1 MEQIT
6 KKIGVDSFTLK
17 IIAVL
22 SMLIDHIGAIFFPEQ
37 VIFRVIGRLAFPIF
51 AYLLVEGFFYTHDIK
66 KYMYRMGALA
76 LLSEIPFDLTA
87 NGVILEFGH
96 QNVFFTLFIGLTMM
110 YVLLKT
116 AGRAQMIMV
125 SLLFF
130 LIADALRADYGGVG
144 VLMILCFYLFRKDM
158 LWKAISVMFINVA
171 LMGGIQ
177 MFGVFALVPIY
188 LHNGKQGRR
197 MKWFFYGFYPVH
209 LLILFL
215 VRMMVQ

>member
-6 KKIGVDSFTLK
+6 KKMGINSFTLK
-17 IIAVL
+17 LIAVF
-22 SMLIDHIGAIFFPEQ
+22 SMLIDHVGAVFFPEQ
-37 VIFRVIGRLAFPIF
+37 VLFRVIGRLAFPIL
-51 AYLLVEGFFYTHDIK
+51 AYLLVEGFFYTHDVK
-66 KYMYRMGALA
+66 RYMYRMGILA

-96 QNVFFTLFIGLTMM
+96 QNVFFTLFIGLVMM
-110 YVLLKT
+110 YFLLKT
-116 AGRAQMIMV
+116 AGRGQMIIV

-144 VLMILCFYLFRKDM
+144 VLMILCFYLFREDM
-158 LWKAISVMFINVA
+158 LWKVISVVFVNVA

-177 MFGVFALVPIY
+177 MFAVFALLPIY

-215 VRMMVQ
+215 VRMMIR

>member
-6 KKIGVDSFTLK
+6 KKIGIDSFALK

-22 SMLIDHIGAIFFPEQ
+22 SMMADHIGAVLFPEQ
-37 VIFRVIGRLAFPIF
+37 VIFRVVGRLAFPIF
-51 AYLLVEGFFYTHDIK
+51 AYLLVEGFFYTRDIK
-66 KYMYRMGALA
+66 RYMYRMGALA

-96 QNVFFTLFIGLTMM
+96 QNIFFTLFIGLAMM
-110 YVLLKT
+110 YFLLKT

-125 SLLFF
+125 ALLFF
-130 LIADALRADYGGVG
+130 LLADALRTDYGGVG
-144 VLMILCFYLFRKDM
+144 VLMILCFYLFRDDM
-158 LWKAISVMFINVA
+158 LWKVISVVFVNVA

-177 MFGVFALVPIY
+177 MFAVFALVPIY

-197 MKWFFYGFYPVH
+197 AKWFFYGFYPVH
-209 LLILFL
+209 LFLLFL
-215 VRMMVQ
+215 VRMMIQ

>member
-6 KKIGVDSFTLK
+6 KKMGINSFTLK
-17 IIAVL
+17 MIAIF
-22 SMLIDHIGAIFFPEQ
+22 SMLIDHVGAVFFPEQ
-37 VIFRVIGRLAFPIF
+37 VLFRVIGRLAFPIF

-66 KYMYRMGALA
+66 RYMYGIGILA

-96 QNVFFTLFIGLTMM
+96 QNVFFTLFIGLVMM
-110 YVLLKT
+110 YFLLKT
-116 AGRAQMIMV
+116 AGRGQMIVV

-144 VLMILCFYLFRKDM
+144 VLMILCFYLFREDM
-158 LWKAISVMFINVA
+158 LWKVISVVFVNVA

-177 MFGVFALVPIY
+177 MFAVFALLPIY

-215 VRMMVQ
+215 VRMMI

>member
-6 KKIGVDSFTLK
+6 KKMGINSFTLK
-17 IIAVL
+17 LIAVF
-22 SMLIDHIGAIFFPEQ
+22 SMLIDHVGAVFFPEQ
-37 VIFRVIGRLAFPIF
+37 VLFRVIGRLAFPIL
-51 AYLLVEGFFYTHDIK
+51 AYLLVEGFFYTHDVK
-66 KYMYRMGALA
+66 RYMYRMGMLA

-96 QNVFFTLFIGLTMM
+96 QNVFFTLFIGLVMM
-110 YVLLKT
+110 YFLLKT
-116 AGRAQMIMV
+116 AGRGQMIIV

-144 VLMILCFYLFRKDM
+144 VLMILCFYLFREDM
-158 LWKAISVMFINVA
+158 LWKVISVVFVNVA

-177 MFGVFALVPIY
+177 MFAVFALLPIY

-215 VRMMVQ
+215 VRMMIR